1 MLLNAHKRQ
10 YVFGSLF
17 ILFGIYQAF
26 TNDYLEFG
34 LYVSAGLAFIG
45 NALIAEPWLAAHR
58 KWLIAAD
65 WFFIILASLLF
76 LYLIRYRFF

>member
-1 MLLNAHKRQ
+1 MIRNAHKRQ
-10 YVFGSLF
+10 YLFGSLF

-26 TNDYLEFG
+26 TGDYLEFG
-34 LYVSAGLAFIG
+34 LYTSAGIAFIG
-45 NALIAEPWLAAHR
+45 NALIAEPSLENHR
-58 KWLIAAD
+58 KWLIVAD